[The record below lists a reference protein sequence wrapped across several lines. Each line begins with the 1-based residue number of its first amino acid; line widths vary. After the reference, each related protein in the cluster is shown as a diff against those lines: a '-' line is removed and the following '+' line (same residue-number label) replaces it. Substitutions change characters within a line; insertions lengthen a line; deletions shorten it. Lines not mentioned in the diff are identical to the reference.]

1 MHSMRGSRCT
11 GLRYLPSD
19 DGDTCQKFRMQ
30 FDCVNFQQRLKT
42 LQFQRY
48 EFKV

>member
-1 MHSMRGSRCT
+1 MRA
-11 GLRYLPSD
+11 LAALPV
-19 DGDTCQKFRMQ
+19 GDRAGTQQNRMQ